1 MSRSRLVLWATLA
14 LVGLSAYFLF
24 PSLKWYRMPAD
35 ERSEREQD
43 RDPILKKILNLGLDL
58 RGGTH
63 LVLELD
69 RSKLP
74 PETKTIDALERAIEI
89 IRNRV
94 EIAGFMGN
102 HANDFPSCGIGDG
115 LKYISSGFHL
125 LCKYLLANIYASTHL
140 RKFYQ
145 GNF

>member
-1 MSRSRLVLWATLA
+1 MNRTRLVLWSTFL
-14 LVGLSAYFLF
+14 LVGLSAYFLL
-24 PSLKWYRMPAD
+24 PTLRWYRMAPE

-89 IRNRV
+89 TPR
-94 EIAGFMGN
+94 
-102 HANDFPSCGIGDG
+102 S
-115 LKYISSGFHL
+115 
-125 LCKYLLANIYASTHL
+125 
-140 RKFYQ
+140 
-145 GNF
+145 